1 MEQHYNWQYE
11 FMRPSVE
18 EIVAAYTKIY
28 GKDPLEED
36 LDDDDSDGDDSA
48 GEESNPADEGD
59 DV

>member
-11 FMRPSVE
+11 FMRPSID

-36 LDDDDSDGDDSA
+36 LDDDDLDGDDSA
-48 GEESNPADEGD
+48 GEESN
-59 DV
+59 